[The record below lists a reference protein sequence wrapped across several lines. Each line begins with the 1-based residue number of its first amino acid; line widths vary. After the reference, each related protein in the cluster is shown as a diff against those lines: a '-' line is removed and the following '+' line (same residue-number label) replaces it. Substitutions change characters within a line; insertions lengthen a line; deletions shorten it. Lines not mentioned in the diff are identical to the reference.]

1 MFMGLMV
8 SWAWIV
14 EDLSRAKL
22 ECSNVTKDNFP
33 CLVKVPSMAREEQN
47 RVQTVVGWF
56 PDDFM
61 NVIVLIMLKQNSH
74 GISWGTAKDAWL
86 EKGSTCVNHGWLMDT
101 MDEPWMGHGWTMDV
115 WCIVCTI
122 HFQGAIMFDQKD
134 CWIHLDP
141 VFRQAKPNSSRHR
154 RLVFWTVPSMF
165 PLCLANPERVTTS
178 PPWFKF
184 TSWVHNEMWVSE
196 LATVHDY
203 FFPCPLVS
211 SSKDAQLTARIHQA
225 LEPGTRG
232 KAGKHLKTPPFQ
244 IRQIHDD
251 PCSPELGDLWKV

>member
-1 MFMGLMV
+1 MSCEGSQHGKGRTKPGSNSCWMISRWFHERDCFNT
-8 SWAWIV
+8 V
-14 EDLSRAKL
+14 ETEFPWDLVGHCQRR
-22 ECSNVTKDNFP
+22 
-33 CLVKVPSMAREEQN
+33 MAGEGFNLCQPWM
-47 RVQTVVGWF
+47 T
-56 PDDFM
+56 
-61 NVIVLIMLKQNSH
+61 H
-74 GISWGTAKDAWL
+74 GY
-86 EKGSTCVNHGWLMDT
+86 HGWT
-101 MDEPWMGHGWTMDV
+101 MDGSWMGHGWTMDV
-115 WCIVCTI
+115 SCIVCTI

-165 PLCLANPERVTTS
+165 PLCLANPERVRTS

-196 LATVHDY
+196 LATVQDY